1 MVTRRDEKR
10 KGTWCASSAR
20 NRDTLNMIVLSTRV
34 KPRGEKRCDDMAT
47 WSESKDESS
56 KEENEK
62 KSGKYVLHGN
72 RLT

>member
-34 KPRGEKRCDDMAT
+34 KPRGGKRCDDIAT

-72 RLT
+72 R